1 MAVKTDNSNNGFQ
14 QLFADV
20 KEYVK
25 LQTDYWQVGLVEK
38 LTKLLSKLIIATI
51 SFVFIISMLFYLLFA
66 LAYALEPVLGFV
78 ASFVLIGVFFL
89 ILLLIIIVFRKQL
102 IINPILRIMV
112 DVFYEDS
119 NEKKPEDEN
128 TTAQGQATPRQLLG
142 RHRLPASP
150 RARQIPGGQAC

>member
-25 LQTDYWQVGLVEK
+25 LQTEYWQVGLVEK

-128 TTAQGQATPRQLLG
+128 HAATL
-142 RHRLPASP
+142 
-150 RARQIPGGQAC
+150 

>member
-51 SFVFIISMLFYLLFA
+51 SFVFVISMLFYLLFA

-128 TTAQGQATPRQLLG
+128 HAAPVVETCRGKG
-142 RHRLPASP
+142 IIIGSP
-150 RARQIPGGQAC
+150 S